1 MHSPRPKE
9 HPLQK
14 EIKRPMCDSGYHNP
28 QKNILYKKK
37 LKGPCVIL
45 ATIFVVTQ
53 KCNIFFPI

>member
-1 MHSPRPKE
+1 
-9 HPLQK
+9 
-14 EIKRPMCDSGYHNP
+14 MCDSGYHNP